1 MSKTCQNWLGLVNNY
16 IYYACHTYEIYQVLS
31 CSVDFKAPGEL
42 WNPLSKTVLSDCSL
56 FGIKD
61 LETSKMTVKL
71 KSNLYFGLVNVF
83 PNFWHWDCHIHVSLM
98 KTLSYHD
105 NANLLT
111 LAIVTVGLYVWYIF
125 IMVYAYVLTKILII
139 SHDIKITLF
148 PHLN

>member
-1 MSKTCQNWLGLVNNY
+1 MSKTCQNWLGLVNNC

-31 CSVDFKAPGEL
+31 YSVDFKAPGEI

-71 KSNLYFGLVNVF
+71 KSNFYFGLVNVF
-83 PNFWHWDCHIHVSLM
+83 PNFWHWDCPIHVSLM
-98 KTLSYHD
+98 KTLSYD
-105 NANLLT
+105 DDANLLT
-111 LAIVTVGLYVWYIF
+111 LAIVMVGLYVWYIF
-125 IMVYAYVLTKILII
+125 IMVYVYVFTYTLII